1 MKVLVRA
8 KSQSFPIAVIDFHC
22 MKIIP
27 EVFLNIDKASSIN
40 EELTEGLEVPV
51 LREKIILKDIYD
63 IHRASVI

>member
-1 MKVLVRA
+1 
-8 KSQSFPIAVIDFHC
+8 

-51 LREKIILKDIYD
+51 LRKEIILKDIYD
-63 IHRASVI
+63 IHRALVI